1 MGGLLIIVSLLVFL
15 WAVVG
20 IIRPRWARLPG
31 RLAAV
36 GVWIVSVVLFGA
48 GGALLP
54 DQPGHPTTGASSART
69 ATDRQSVA
77 ESRAENAPQRSGTTF
92 GNGTHLVGTDIQPGT
107 YRAEA
112 GFGGCYWSRLAGLG
126 GGLNDI
132 IANEVVQEGSAIV
145 TIEATD
151 RAFES
156 TGCRRWQQ
164 ASSTGS
170 LASTFGN
177 GTHLVGADIQPGT
190 YRAQVAAGSGGCYWS
205 RLAGLGGGLDD
216 IIANEVVQEGS
227 AIVAIEATDR
237 AFNSNGCGQWR
248 RVE

>member
-1 MGGLLIIVSLLVFL
+1 MGEFLIVVSLVVFL

-20 IIRPRWARLPG
+20 IIRPAWARLPG

-36 GVWIVSVVLFGA
+36 GVWILSVVLFA
-48 GGALLP
+48 TGGALLP
-54 DQPGHPTTGASSART
+54 DQPGRRTTGTSST
-69 ATDRQSVA
+69 ATTADSQSAA
-77 ESRAENAPQRSGTTF
+77 EPRAENAPQRSASTF

-112 GFGGCYWSRLAGLG
+112 SRFGGCYWSRLSGLG
-126 GGLNDI
+126 GDLDDI
-132 IANEVVQEGSAIV
+132 IANEIVQEGSAIV

-156 TGCRRWQQ
+156 TGCGRWQRV
-164 ASSTGS
+164 SSTGRS
-170 LASTFGN
+170 ASTFGN

-190 YRAQVAAGSGGCYWS
+190 YRAQATGSGCYWS
-205 RLAGLGGGLDD
+205 RLSGLGGDLDD
-216 IIANEVVQEGS
+216 IIANEIVQEGS
-227 AIVAIEATDR
+227 AIVTIEATDR
-237 AFNSNGCGQWR
+237 AFNSNGCGQWQ